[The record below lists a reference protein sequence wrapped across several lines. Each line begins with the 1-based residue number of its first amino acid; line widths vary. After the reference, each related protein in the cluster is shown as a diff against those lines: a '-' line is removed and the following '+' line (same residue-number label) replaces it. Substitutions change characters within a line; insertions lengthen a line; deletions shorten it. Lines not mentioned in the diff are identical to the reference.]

1 MSGLGRIVLAAWTGM
16 GSILLTMT
24 NTVVAAEAQSVRLAN
39 GFELVVIEDRR
50 APIVTHF
57 IGYRAGGADD
67 PPGKAGVAHFVEHLM
82 FKSLA
87 GLPGS
92 YASGIAR
99 LGGNS
104 NAITTHDAT
113 LYHARVPKVGLRLVM
128 QREADRMRNLHI
140 TDDDVASEREV
151 ILAERRSRIEGRPT
165 ARLVERVDMALNAGM
180 PYRRPSIGLAAEI
193 AAIGRADAE
202 AFYRRH
208 YAPDNAFAVVAGDVT
223 IAEVQAIAETTY
235 GAVAVRDPGPA
246 VASDLE
252 DVGPG
257 TGDPVRDV
265 VVRDPRSIN
274 ATIYRA
280 YRVPGYATAAP
291 GKAEALELLAAILSS
306 GKASRMSKWLDA
318 REPRVVAV
326 DGGYLGARRH
336 GGQISFLA
344 VVEREQDADAV
355 LQRIDSM
362 IGDVAKYGV
371 THDEFERARGMLE
384 AHHIYRSDDQFTLAQ
399 SIAERLAASLTID
412 QIDHAGAAW
421 AKVRIED
428 IQAVA
433 RDHLIPANAAS
444 GRLLPLHPSR
454 SEASNPAMAMEHPQ

>member
-1 MSGLGRIVLAAWTGM
+1 MSGLGRIALVAAAAI
-16 GSILLTMT
+16 GSIFLAMP
-24 NTVVAAEAQSVRLAN
+24 NTGVAVEAQSFRLAN
-39 GFELVVIEDRR
+39 GFEIVVIEDGR

-67 PPGKAGVAHFVEHLM
+67 PPGKSGVAHFVEHLM
-82 FKSLA
+82 FKSAA

-92 YASGIAR
+92 YASGVAR

-104 NAITTHDAT
+104 NAVTTHDAT
-113 LYHARVPKVGLRLVM
+113 LYHARVPKVGLRQVM
-128 QREADRMRNLHI
+128 QREADRMTNLLI

-180 PYRRPSIGLAAEI
+180 PYRRPSIGLATEI

-223 IAEVQAIAETTY
+223 IAEVRAIAETTY

-246 VASDLE
+246 VISDLE

-257 TGDPVRDV
+257 IGDPVRDV
-265 VVRDPRSIN
+265 VVRDPRSTN
-274 ATIYRA
+274 ATLYRA

-291 GKAEALELLAAILSS
+291 GEAGALELLAAILSS
-306 GKASRMSKWLDA
+306 GKSSRMSKWLDA

-344 VVEREQDADAV
+344 VVEREQDAAAV
-355 LQRIDSM
+355 LRRIDTM
-362 IGDVAKYGV
+362 IGDVAEYGV
-371 THDEFERARGMLE
+371 TPDEFERARGLLE
-384 AHHIYRSDDQFTLAQ
+384 AHLIYRSDDQFTLAH
-399 SIAERLAASLTID
+399 SYAERMAARLTID
-412 QIDHAGAAW
+412 QIDNAGAAW

-433 RDHLIPANAAS
+433 RDHIIPVNAAS

-454 SEASNPAMAMEHPQ
+454 SETSNSAMSMERPQ